1 MKVVKCASQRQV
13 RLSQQTA
20 AGKRASDTAVEE
32 AGDTGSGEADWLLV
46 LEDDVQLRGE
56 FVALFRTRVQ
66 ALAAAG
72 HQWDFICVGSRQALD
87 GGGKEGAS
95 ESERERKGG
104 GGLGGRK
111 RGLGVSV
118 RRVQFCVDD

>member
-66 ALAAAG
+66 ALEAKG

-87 GGGKEGAS
+87 GGGKRG
-95 ESERERKGG
+95 SEREREREE
-104 GGLGGRK
+104 GGRGVGRKEERTGSK
-111 RGLGVSV
+111 RASCPVLC
-118 RRVQFCVDD
+118 R